1 MIVTTAGR
9 TDEAMIQTA
18 KHIAQDLDC
27 SYIKRDKKSIDILFK
42 EHNQEVLV
50 IGKNRYEWHR
60 MNETE
65 PIFFHPNTAG
75 FRVKRWLQGEI
86 EPFLKATEL
95 KEGMSFLDCTLGLA
109 SDSIMASLATGEKGK
124 VCGIEGNEVLAYL
137 VKNGLASW
145 DTDYKSLE
153 NAMRRIKVI
162 QGKHQE
168 ILSNLPDKSID
179 VVYFDPMFDI
189 EIQASNGIAPLRK
202 IAITDPLNEQTL
214 QEAKRVAKNRVVLKD
229 HWESEKFAN
238 FGFTVLKRKS
248 AKFHFG
254 YIDC

>member
-9 TDEAMIQTA
+9 TDKAMIQTA
-18 KHIAQDLDC
+18 KHIAQDLGC
-27 SYIKRDKKSIDILFK
+27 TYIQRNKKSVLTLFK
-42 EHNQEVLV
+42 EFDQEVLV

-60 MNETE
+60 MNENE

-137 VKNGLASW
+137 VKNGLATWES
-145 DTDYKSLE
+145 DHNSLE
-153 NAMRRIKVI
+153 SAMRRIKVI

-168 ILSNLPDKSID
+168 VLSKLPDKSFD
-179 VVYFDPMFDI
+179 VVYFDPMFEIGI
-189 EIQASNGIAPLRK
+189 EESNGIAPLRN
-202 IAITDPLNEQTL
+202 IAVTDALNEQTL
-214 QEAKRVAKNRVVLKD
+214 QEAKRVANNRVVLKD
-229 HWESEKFAN
+229 HWQSEKFAHY
-238 FGFTVLKRKS
+238 GFTVLKRKT

-254 YIDC
+254 YIEC